1 MPGIARTGPNWSL
14 WKKGLVFDLSE
25 GRVQSEMSWG
35 LVLVELVLDWEGSL
49 SFDSNFIT
57 EQA

>member
-1 MPGIARTGPNWSL
+1 M
-14 WKKGLVFDLSE
+14 FDLSE